1 MNAALTPIASP
12 GTARAEALPGEL
24 VAVHR
29 DGIAWTVRSEL
40 ADELLPVGGRLARGA
55 PPGEE
60 LRVVKHGPH
69 RTVYRASLPSGAFY
83 FKHFRVSGLKAMLL
97 APLRA
102 TKAKREWQAAREIA
116 RLGLPTFEPVAWGRI
131 RRGGIARDSF
141 LVSREIDDALPL
153 DELIVD
159 RFRNEQ
165 TVTSRE
171 APRQESDLRQQ
182 LALSLGK
189 LTARL
194 HSAGV
199 EHADFHAANVLVRV
213 SVPPSPPGRG
223 VGGEGER
230 RLASALT
237 SSRCPDGKGEH
248 WRGLELWLIDLHR
261 VYFRRSLS
269 ASARYRNLAILHQF
283 FVGKSTRADR
293 LRFYRAY
300 QHEWNSSGGDRSP
313 LRPIRLTL
321 SQRRS
326 PSALSACVADGSELN
341 DPVLP
346 AARMNSGQRQGF
358 SQSPSSGTD
367 RFEIARLEEMLAT
380 GALRGW
386 NRADRA
392 WRRGNRHVRKLRL
405 AWGQARGL
413 ATLAPDW
420 LREVCGDPE
429 QLFRSGLV
437 RWHKRTARCRVG
449 EVALGTAPAPGLTHA
464 VLKCVEP
471 RQDWRKLLAGLRVSQ
486 VRRAWEMGH
495 ALRRRGI
502 DTPCPI
508 LYVERRERGGR
519 KNYLLTERIAESV
532 NAAEFFRAT
541 WHLLPPAER
550 CAWLAARLRR
560 LALQIRRLH
569 DSGFDHRD
577 LKFPNLLVSN
587 DPGDCRIWLL
597 DLDGVRIWRRLPAA
611 RAAQNL
617 ARLCVSALAHR
628 AIGRADR
635 LRFLK
640 FYLGEQF
647 RRDWKSWWRSIS
659 RLSLQKL
666 DLNRRRGRLV
676 A

>member
-1 MNAALTPIASP
+1 MNAALPSIASP
-12 GTARAEALPGEL
+12 GTARAEAPPQEL

-83 FKHFRVSGLKAMLL
+83 FKHFRVPGIKAMLL
-97 APLRA
+97 APLRPS
-102 TKAKREWQAAREIA
+102 KAQREWQAAREIA
-116 RLGLPTFEPVAWGRI
+116 RLGLPTFEPVAWGHV
-131 RRGGIARDSF
+131 RRGGIVRDSF
-141 LVSREIDDALPL
+141 LVSREIDGALPL

-194 HSAGV
+194 HAAGV

-269 ASARYRNLAILHQF
+269 ASARYWNLAILHQF
-283 FVGKSTRADR
+283 FVGKSTRSDR

-300 QHEWNSSGGDRSP
+300 QREWDSSGGDRS
-313 LRPIRLTL
+313 
-321 SQRRS
+321 
-326 PSALSACVADGSELN
+326 
-341 DPVLP
+341 
-346 AARMNSGQRQGF
+346 
-358 SQSPSSGTD
+358 
-367 RFEIARLEEMLAT
+367 EIACLEEMLAT

-392 WRRGNRHVRKLRL
+392 WRRGNRHVRKLHL
-405 AWGQARGL
+405 AGGQARGL

-420 LREVCGDPE
+420 LRDVCDDPE

-471 RQDWRKLLAGLRVSQ
+471 RQDWRRLLTGLRVSQ

-508 LYVERRERGGR
+508 LYAERRERGAQT
-519 KNYLLTERIAESV
+519 NYLLTERIDGGV
-532 NAAEFFRAT
+532 NAAEFFKAT
-541 WHLLPPAER
+541 WLSLPPAER
-550 CAWLAARLRR
+550 CDWLAARLRR

-587 DPGDCRIWLL
+587 DRRDCRIWLL
-597 DLDGVRIWRRLPAA
+597 DLDGVRVWRRLPAG

-640 FYLGEQF
+640 SYLGEQF
-647 RRDWKSWWRSIS
+647 GRDWKSWWRSIS
-659 RLSLQKL
+659 RLAVQKL